1 VRVLHVDTLSAKLSE
16 FMAVVEDVGG
26 YVFQMTTLIFL
37 RWLILQP
44 LALPNSTAGDCDF
57 RPACELHRE
66 RARVGFGLDPDDSGS
81 RFRDGHGKSGWKR
94 EFCSCSAGVSD
105 HHR

>member
-37 RWLILQP
+37 RWLIL
-44 LALPNSTAGDCDF
+44 
-57 RPACELHRE
+57 
-66 RARVGFGLDPDDSGS
+66 
-81 RFRDGHGKSGWKR
+81 
-94 EFCSCSAGVSD
+94 
-105 HHR
+105 